1 MKRRPSSRV
10 ACKISRSVCCTVAPA
25 ASSWPCMRVCC
36 HGLTKRV
43 SRQRV
48 SHGERGGRIH
58 SSRLRPSFLLTATA
72 ALSEMSES
80 RAITPADVCALLDCI
95 RQTEEAPKCRMTT
108 RSRANAPSDS
118 SQPSSDDVLALF
130 QDSQQ
135 PNSSQSQAW
144 LASSQ
149 SMLPAVAP
157 PQQPQARA
165 KMRCMDGVHLP
176 FWTGSLCRRL
186 TFPHSLSLTVM
197 SCKLYVR

>member
-1 MKRRPSSRV
+1 MKRRASNRV

-25 ASSWPCMRVCC
+25 ASSRPCMRVCC

-48 SHGERGGRIH
+48 SHGERGRRIH
-58 SSRLRPSFLLTATA
+58 SPRLWPSFLLTATA

-80 RAITPADVCALLDCI
+80 RAITPADICALLDCI
-95 RQTEEAPKCRMTT
+95 RRKEGVPKCRMTT
-108 RSRANAPSDS
+108 RSRANAPLDS
-118 SQPSSDDVLALF
+118 SQPSNDDVLALF

-149 SMLPAVAP
+149 SMLPTVPP
-157 PQQPQARA
+157 PQQPQSRA
-165 KMRCMDGVHLP
+165 KMRCMDGAHLP
-176 FWTGSLCRRL
+176 FWTGSFCRLL
-186 TFPHSLSLTVM
+186 TFPITFST
-197 SCKLYVR
+197 